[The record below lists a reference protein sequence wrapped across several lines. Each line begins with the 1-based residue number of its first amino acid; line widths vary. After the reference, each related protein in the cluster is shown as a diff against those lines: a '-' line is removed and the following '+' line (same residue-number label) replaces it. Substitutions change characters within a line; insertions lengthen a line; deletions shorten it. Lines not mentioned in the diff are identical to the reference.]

1 MQGLEGVLWEDRK
14 NLATSQNC
22 SDLFEIICT
31 LSIEFSGKDAINV
44 GVKKRMMT
52 GFSVLMSMRTVIH
65 LVLSSTKFPK
75 IEKRNL
81 MKFVEK
87 YAKLFALLGVI
98 SVSTW
103 GMGCANSDSATSD
116 KPKAEAGS
124 SEKEASG
131 KKEASGEKKEEK
143 KEEKKAE

>member
-1 MQGLEGVLWEDRK
+1 
-14 NLATSQNC
+14 
-22 SDLFEIICT
+22 
-31 LSIEFSGKDAINV
+31 
-44 GVKKRMMT
+44 MMT

-65 LVLSSTKFPK
+65 LILSSIKFPK
-75 IEKRNL
+75 IEKGNL

-103 GMGCANSDSATSD
+103 GMGCANSDSTTAD
-116 KPKAEAGS
+116 KAEAGS
-124 SEKEASG
+124 TVKEASG
-131 KKEASGEKKEEK
+131 DKAASGDKEASGEKKEEK